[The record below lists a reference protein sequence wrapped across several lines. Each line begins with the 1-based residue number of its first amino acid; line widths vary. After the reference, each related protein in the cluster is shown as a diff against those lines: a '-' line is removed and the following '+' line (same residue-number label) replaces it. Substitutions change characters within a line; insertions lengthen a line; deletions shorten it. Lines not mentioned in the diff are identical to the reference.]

1 MRKILRIGLSIS
13 LILIIAPLISSPAQ
27 ADENN
32 FYTNY
37 SLPIPSSGGILSY
50 EYSADGQTQVAT
62 VGGGDSRYQAGDVLV
77 SRDYGRTWTIVLD
90 LNYFSIYAGISA
102 SGQYMVAGGM
112 VSVNQ
117 TTQYRNPGDLYISTD
132 YGSTWT
138 LKSGAGQKIWARMD
152 ISNDGTKVFAVT
164 EPQAQ
169 YVNGFVQ
176 VTANGSSFY
185 STNSGTSFTEAK
197 ALPGGS
203 NSIQWADF
211 DVSDDGSKIF
221 LVGEGEALWTSSN
234 SGATWT
240 GQTSTGTGGYSGVRA
255 NSSGSKVWI
264 VNGSIFTNTTANVYS
279 AWTNLSSNGYSR
291 VAVSDNGNYLLAT
304 TSYLLWFS
312 KNSGSTWTQADF
324 TPDLAGSNL
333 SFTGFSLAMSGNG
346 QFIAADVGYNVLYQM
361 KNGADRPA
369 GLTATAGNAQ
379 VQLAWDLP
387 ATNGSTIS
395 DYEIQSSTDGGT
407 TWSAPIAHT
416 TSTTRSRTVTL
427 LTNATTYSFRVAA
440 ETEWGIGEYSEPIT
454 ATPFTLPGA
463 PTSVVGTS
471 ANASV
476 ALSWSAPASN
486 GGSTVTDYLI
496 EYASGGAY
504 STFSDGSNSN
514 TSTTVTGLTNGT
526 AYTFRVS
533 AINAAGTG
541 IASTASSS
549 VTPIT
554 VPSIPQTLSATASN
568 QTVVL
573 NWNVPSTTGGSSITD
588 YVAEYSTNGTSGWVA
603 FGTTSIIRSETATG
617 LTNGTLYYFRVSAVN
632 TVGAGTA
639 TSNVS
644 ATPSTTASAPT
655 SLVVTSGNTQVSL
668 AFTAGSNGGSALT
681 DYVIEYSSNSGS
693 SWSTFAHT
701 ATTTSPVVITG
712 LTNYTSYIFRLTPIN
727 GNGNGATS
735 SASSAVTPGGALSSI
750 TLSRQSAGTAAGA
763 TFSTQPQI
771 TLKDQ
776 FSGTIL
782 TDSSTV
788 VTATIS
794 AGGSL
799 VGTTTATAIAGVVS
813 FSNLGIS
820 GTAGT
825 AYTVT
830 YSAAGVTAVTQSA
843 TVTVGAATKLNVS
856 RNGAGAQTGAPF
868 TTQPR
873 IRIVDS
879 GGNLVSSYTATTI
892 TASANSSTCFTG
904 SSVTATTSSGVAEFS
919 GLQLSAVTGT
929 ECMLTYSATSLTAA
943 YETVTVVSGPAST
956 ITRSIRPDF
965 GYYGR
970 AFGQQPV
977 YIIQDSGSNTV
988 TTDNSTVLTITTP
1001 SNSGSTVFQETM
1013 TAVNG
1018 IVTFTSLGFSGIN
1031 AGNFVL
1037 FRVSSSSFANT
1048 YTDSIMIVKGDPVL
1062 TWGDSTKLSGASAYT
1077 IIAPTSN
1084 AAGTFA
1090 YTSSNTGVASVSGST
1105 ITVVGQGA
1113 TTLTA
1118 TLTPTD
1124 TTNFN
1129 SDVSVTSS
1137 LTVTAGAATISI
1149 SLAGGVITVAKGT
1162 AINITASVNTAGK
1175 VKFMVN
1181 GKVIGGCASKS
1192 ATTSATCSWKPSV
1205 QGRSVALT
1213 ALLNPTSGSFS
1224 NVRSS
1229 ALNVG
1234 VTRRTGPRG

>member
-1 MRKILRIGLSIS
+1 MRKLIRAALVLLLTLMTFPILST
-13 LILIIAPLISSPAQ
+13 PAQ

-32 FYTNY
+32 FYQNY
-37 SLPIPSSGGILSY
+37 GLPVPSYGGIYSY
-50 EYSADGQTQVAT
+50 EYSTDGQTQVAS
-62 VGGGDSRYQAGDVLV
+62 VGGGDWSYQAGDVLV

-90 LNYFSIYAGISA
+90 LNYASIYVGMSA
-102 SGQYMVAGGM
+102 NGQYMVAGGM

-138 LKSGAGQKIWARMD
+138 VKSGAGQKLWSKMD
-152 ISNDGTKVFAVT
+152 ISNDGTKIFALT

-169 YVNGFVQ
+169 YVNGSVE

-185 STNSGTSFTEAK
+185 STNSGASFTQAK
-197 ALPGGS
+197 ALSGTT
-203 NSIQWADF
+203 NSQQWNDF
-211 DVSDDGSKIF
+211 DISDDGSKVF
-221 LVGEGEALWTSSN
+221 LVGGNEGLWTSSN

-240 GQTSTGTGGYSGVRA
+240 EQTSTGTGGYSSVRA
-255 NSSGSKVWI
+255 NSSGSKIWI
-264 VNGSIFTNTTANVYS
+264 VNGSIFTNTTAGSYS
-279 AWTNLSSNGYSR
+279 TWTDLGYNNYSR
-291 VAVSDNGNYLLAT
+291 VAVSENGTYLLA
-304 TSYLLWFS
+304 SSNRFLWVS
-312 KNSGSTWTQADF
+312 KNSGLTWNAADF
-324 TPDLAGSNL
+324 NSGLSGSNL
-333 SFTGFSLAMSGNG
+333 YFDGFALAMSPNG
-346 QFIAADVGYNVLYQM
+346 QFAAADVGYNVLYQM
-361 KNGADRPA
+361 KNSADRPA
-369 GLTATAGNAQ
+369 GLTATASNAQ
-379 VQLAWDLP
+379 VQLTWDLP
-387 ATNGSTIS
+387 ETNGSTIS

-416 TSTTRSRTVTL
+416 TSTTRSRTISS

-440 ETEWGIGEYSEPIT
+440 ETEWGIGEYSAPIS

-496 EYASGGAY
+496 EYASGGSY

-541 IASTASSS
+541 TASTASSA

-554 VPSIPQTLSATASN
+554 VPSAPQNLSATASH

-573 NWNVPSTTGGSSITD
+573 NWSAPSTTGGSSITD

-603 FGTTSIIRSETATG
+603 FGTTSTVRSETATG

-632 TVGAGTA
+632 SAGTGTA

-655 SLVVTSGNTQVSL
+655 SLLATPGNAQVSL

-693 SWSTFAHT
+693 SWSTFSHT

-712 LTNYTSYIFRLTPIN
+712 LINYTSYVFRLTPIN

-735 SASSAVTPGGALSSI
+735 SASSAVTPGGTLSSI

-763 TFSTQPQI
+763 AFSTQPQI

-799 VGTTTATAIAGVVS
+799 VGTTTATAIAGVVT

-830 YSAAGVTAVTQSA
+830 YSAAGVTAVTQSV

-856 RNGAGAQTGAPF
+856 RNGAGAQTGVPF
-868 TTQPR
+868 STQPQ
-873 IRIVDS
+873 IKIVDS
-879 GGNLVSSYTATTI
+879 GGNLVSSYSATTI
-892 TASANSSTCFTG
+892 RATANNSTCFVG
-904 SSVTATTSSGVAEFS
+904 ASDTATATNGVAEFS
-919 GLQLSAVTGT
+919 GLLLISSSGT
-929 ECMLTYSATSLTAA
+929 QCMVTYSATSLTSAF
-943 YETVTVVSGPAST
+943 ETLTVTSGPASN
-956 ITRSIRPDF
+956 ITRSTRPDF

-970 AFGQQPV
+970 AFGQQPI
-977 YIIQDSGSNTV
+977 YIIQDSGGNTV
-988 TTDNSTVLTITTP
+988 TTDNTTVLTVTTP
-1001 SNSGSTVFQETM
+1001 SNSGSTIFQESM
-1013 TAVNG
+1013 TAVG
-1018 IVTFTSLGFSGIN
+1018 GVVTFTSLGFSGIN
-1031 AGNFVL
+1031 AGTFVL

-1048 YTDSIMIVKGDPVL
+1048 YTDSIMILKGDPVL

-1077 IIAPTSN
+1077 VTAPTSN

-1105 ITVVGQGA
+1105 ITVVGQGN

-1129 SDVSVTSS
+1129 SNVSVTST

-1149 SLAGGVITVAKGT
+1149 SLAGGVVTVAKGT

-1181 GKVIGGCASKS
+1181 GKVIGGCAAKS
-1192 ATTSATCSWKPSV
+1192 ATTSATCSWKPAI
-1205 QGRSVALT
+1205 QGQSVALT
-1213 ALLNPTSGSFS
+1213 ALLDPTSSSFS
-1224 NVRSS
+1224 NVRSA

-1234 VTRRTGPRG
+1234 VGRRTGRR

>member
-1 MRKILRIGLSIS
+1 MRQSLRAALVLSLTLMTFPIVS
-13 LILIIAPLISSPAQ
+13 TPAQ

-32 FYTNY
+32 FYENGA
-37 SLPIPSSGGILSY
+37 LPVPGNGGIISY
-50 EYSADGQTQVAT
+50 EYSTDGQTQVAT
-62 VGGGDSRYQAGDVLV
+62 VGGGDWSYQAGDVLV

-90 LNYFSIYAGISA
+90 LNYSSIYVGISA
-102 SGQYMVAGGM
+102 NGQYMVAGGM

-138 LKSGAGQKIWARMD
+138 LKSSAGQKLWAKMD
-152 ISNDGTKVFAVT
+152 ISNDGTKIFALT

-169 YVNGFVQ
+169 YVNGSVQ

-185 STNSGTSFTEAK
+185 STNSGASFTQAK
-197 ALPGGS
+197 ALSGTT
-203 NSIQWADF
+203 NSQQWRDF
-211 DVSDDGSKIF
+211 DISDDGSKVF
-221 LVGEGEALWTSSN
+221 LVGENEGLWTSSN
-234 SGATWT
+234 SGATWSE
-240 GQTSTGTGGYSGVRA
+240 QTSTGTGGYSSVRA

-264 VNGSIFTNTTANVYS
+264 VNGSILTNTTAGSYS
-279 AWTNLSSNGYSR
+279 TWSNLNSNGY
-291 VAVSDNGNYLLAT
+291 VSVEVSENGSYLLART
-304 TSYLLWFS
+304 TYFLWVS
-312 KNSGSTWTQADF
+312 KNSGSTWSQADF
-324 TPDLAGSNL
+324 MPALAGSNL
-333 SFTGFSLAMSGNG
+333 PFSGFALAMSPNG
-346 QFIAADVGYNVLYQM
+346 QYAAADPGYNILHQM
-361 KNGADRPA
+361 KNSADRP
-369 GLTATAGNAQ
+369 GGVTATAGNAQ

-407 TWSAPIAHT
+407 TWSTPIAHT
-416 TSTTRSRTVTL
+416 TSTTRSRTITS

-440 ETEWGIGEYSEPIT
+440 ETEWGIGEYSVPVS

-476 ALSWSAPASN
+476 SLSWSAPASN

-541 IASTASSS
+541 TASTASSA
-549 VTPIT
+549 VTPLT
-554 VPSIPQTLSATASN
+554 VPSVPLNLSATASN

-573 NWNVPSTTGGSSITD
+573 NWNAPSTTGGSSITD
-588 YVAEYSTNGTSGWVA
+588 YIAEYSTNGTSGWVA
-603 FGTTSIIRSETATG
+603 FGTTSTVRSETATG

-632 TVGAGTA
+632 TVGTGTS

-655 SLVVTSGNTQVSL
+655 SLVATPGNSQISL

-693 SWSTFAHT
+693 SWTTFSHT

-750 TLSRQSAGTAAGA
+750 VLSRESIGTAAGA
-763 TFSTQPQI
+763 AFSTQPQI

-788 VTATIS
+788 VTATVS

-799 VGTTTATAIAGVVS
+799 VGTTTATSIAGIVT

-820 GTAGT
+820 GVAGT

-830 YSAAGVTAVTQSA
+830 YSAPGVTAVTQNV
-843 TVTVGAATKLNVS
+843 TVTVGAATKLTVS
-856 RNGAGAQTGAPF
+856 RNGAGAQTGVAL

-873 IRIVDS
+873 INILDS
-879 GGNLVSSYTATTI
+879 GGNLVSTHPNTSIRATV
-892 TASANSSTCFTG
+892 NLSTCFVG
-904 SSVTATTSSGVAEFS
+904 AVDTATALNGIATFS
-919 GLQLSAVTGT
+919 GLSLTASSGT
-929 ECMLTYSATSLTAA
+929 QCMITYVATSLASA
-943 YETVTVVSGPAST
+943 YETLTVTSGPASN
-956 ITRSIRPDF
+956 ITRSTRPDF

-970 AFGQQPV
+970 AFGQQPI
-977 YIIQDSGSNTV
+977 YIIQDSGGNTV
-988 TTDNSTVLTITTP
+988 TTDNTTVLTISTP
-1001 SNSGSTVFQETM
+1001 SNSGSTIFQESM

-1018 IVTFTSLGFSGIN
+1018 IVTFTNLGFSGID
-1031 AGNFVL
+1031 AGTFLL

-1048 YTDSIMIVKGDPVL
+1048 YTDSIMILKGDPVL
-1062 TWGDSTKLSGASAYT
+1062 SWGNSTKQSGASAYT
-1077 IIAPTSN
+1077 VTPPTSN
-1084 AAGTFA
+1084 ASGTFA
-1090 YTSSNTGVASVSGST
+1090 YSSSNTGVASVSGST
-1105 ITVVGQGA
+1105 ITVVGQGT

-1129 SDVSVTSS
+1129 SGISVSST
-1137 LTVTAGAATISI
+1137 LTVTASAATISI
-1149 SLAGGVITVAKGT
+1149 SLAGGVVTVAKGST
-1162 AINITASVNTAGK
+1162 INITASVNTAGK

-1181 GKVIGGCASKS
+1181 GKTIGGCASKS
-1192 ATTSATCSWKPSV
+1192 ATSSATCSWKPSV
-1205 QGRSVALT
+1205 QGQSVALT
-1213 ALLNPTSGSFS
+1213 AILNPTSSSYS
-1224 NVRSS
+1224 NTKSNT
-1229 ALNVG
+1229 LNVG
-1234 VTRRTGPRG
+1234 VGRRTGTR

>member
-1 MRKILRIGLSIS
+1 MRKVLRVALVLS
-13 LILIIAPLISSPAQ
+13 LALMTFPLLSTPAQ

-32 FYTNY
+32 FYENGA
-37 SLPIPSSGGILSY
+37 LPVPGNGGIISY
-50 EYSADGQTQVAT
+50 EYSSDGQTQVAT
-62 VGGGDSRYQAGDVLV
+62 VGGGDWSYQAGDVIV

-90 LNYFSIYAGISA
+90 LNYSSIYVGMSA

-117 TTQYRNPGDLYISTD
+117 TTQYRNPGDLYVSTD

-138 LKSGAGQKIWARMD
+138 VKSSAGQKLWSKMD
-152 ISNDGTKVFAVT
+152 ISNDGTKIFALT

-169 YVNGFVQ
+169 YVNGSVQ

-197 ALPGGS
+197 ALPGGT
-203 NSIQWADF
+203 NSQQWNDF
-211 DVSDDGSKIF
+211 DISDDGTKVFMVADSQ
-221 LVGEGEALWTSSN
+221 ALWTSSN

-240 GQTSTGTGGYSGVRA
+240 EQTSTGTGGYRSVRA

-264 VNGSIFTNTTANVYS
+264 VNGSILTNTTAGSYS
-279 AWTNLSSNGYSR
+279 TWSNLNSNGYMG
-291 VAVSDNGNYLLAT
+291 VAVSENGSYLLART
-304 TSYLLWFS
+304 TYFLWVS
-312 KNSGSTWTQADF
+312 KNSGSTWSQADF
-324 TPDLAGSNL
+324 TPALAGGNL
-333 SFTGFSLAMSGNG
+333 TFNGFELAMSPNG
-346 QFIAADVGYNVLYQM
+346 QYAAADPGYNILYQM
-361 KNGADRPA
+361 KNSADRPA

-416 TSTTRSRTVTL
+416 TSTTRSRTITS

-440 ETEWGIGEYSEPIT
+440 ETEWGIGEYSAPIS

-476 ALSWSAPASN
+476 ALSWSAPSSN
-486 GGSTVTDYLI
+486 GGATVTDYLI

-504 STFSDGSNSN
+504 SIFADGSNSN
-514 TSTTVTGLTNGT
+514 TSATVTGLTNGT

-541 IASTASSS
+541 TASTASSA

-554 VPSIPQTLSATASN
+554 VPSAPQNLSATASN

-573 NWNVPSTTGGSSITD
+573 NWNVPSSTGGSSITD
-588 YVAEYSTNGTSGWVA
+588 YVAEYSTTGTSGWVA
-603 FGTTSIIRSETATG
+603 FGTTSTVRSETATG

-632 TVGAGTA
+632 AAGTGTA
-639 TSNVS
+639 TANAS

-655 SLVVTSGNTQVSL
+655 SLVATPGNAQVSL

-693 SWSTFAHT
+693 SWTAFAHT
-701 ATTTSPVVITG
+701 ATTASPVVITG

-735 SASSAVTPGGALSSI
+735 SSSSAVTPGGALSSI
-750 TLSRQSAGTAAGA
+750 TLSRQSIGTASGA
-763 TFSTQPQI
+763 AFSTQPQI

-799 VGTTTATAIAGVVS
+799 VGTTTATATAGVVT

-825 AYTVT
+825 AYTLT
-830 YSAAGVTAVTQSA
+830 YSASGVTAVTQSV
-843 TVTVGAATKLNVS
+843 TVTVGAATRLNIS
-856 RNGAGAQTGAPF
+856 RNGAGAQTGVAF
-868 TTQPR
+868 TTQPQ
-873 IRIVDS
+873 INVVDS
-879 GGNLVSSYTATTI
+879 GGNLVSTHPNTNIRATV
-892 TASANSSTCFTG
+892 NLSTCFLG
-904 SSVTATTSSGVAEFS
+904 AVDTATAVNGVATFS
-919 GLQLSAVTGT
+919 GLSLTASSGT
-929 ECMLTYSATSLTAA
+929 QCMITYVATSLSSA
-943 YETVTVVSGPAST
+943 YETLTVTSGPASN
-956 ITRSIRPDF
+956 ITRSTRPDF

-970 AFGQQPV
+970 AFGQQPI
-977 YIIQDSGSNTV
+977 YIIQDSGGNTV
-988 TTDNSTVLTITTP
+988 TTDNSTVLTVTTP
-1001 SNSGSTVFQETM
+1001 SNSGSIIFQESR

-1018 IVTFTSLGFSGIN
+1018 IVTFTGLGFSGIN
-1031 AGNFVL
+1031 AGTFVL
-1037 FRVSSSSFANT
+1037 FRVTPNSFSSY

-1062 TWGDSTKLSGASAYT
+1062 TWGDSTKLSGASPYT
-1077 IIAPTSN
+1077 VTAPTSN
-1084 AAGTFA
+1084 AAGSFS
-1090 YTSSNTGVASVSGST
+1090 YSSSNTGVASVSGST
-1105 ITVVGQGA
+1105 ITVVGQGN

-1129 SDVSVTSS
+1129 SGVSVTST
-1137 LTVTAGAATISI
+1137 LTVSAAAATITI
-1149 SLAGGVITVAKGT
+1149 SLAGGVVKVAKGT

-1181 GKVIGGCASKS
+1181 GKVIGGCAAKS
-1192 ATTSATCSWKPSV
+1192 ATTSATCSWKPTT
-1205 QGRSVALT
+1205 QGQSVALT
-1213 ALLNPTSGSFS
+1213 AILNPTSGSFS

-1234 VTRRTGPRG
+1234 VGRRTGPRS

>member
-1 MRKILRIGLSIS
+1 MRKMLRAALVIS
-13 LILIIAPLISSPAQ
+13 LTLISIPILSTPAQ

-32 FYTNY
+32 FYENGA
-37 SLPIPSSGGILSY
+37 LPVPGNGGIISY
-50 EYSADGQTQVAT
+50 EYSTDGQTQVAT
-62 VGGGDSRYQAGDVLV
+62 VGGGDWSYQAGDVLV
-77 SRDYGRTWTIVLD
+77 SRDYGRTWSIVLD
-90 LNYFSIYAGISA
+90 LNYSSIYVGMSA
-102 SGQYMVAGGM
+102 NGQYMVAGGL

-117 TTQYRNPGDLYISTD
+117 TTQFRNPGDLYISTD

-138 LKSGAGQKIWARMD
+138 LKSGAGQKLWAKMD
-152 ISNDGTKVFAVT
+152 ISNDGTKIFALT

-169 YVNGFVQ
+169 YVNGSVQ

-185 STNSGTSFTEAK
+185 STNSGASFTQAK
-197 ALPGGS
+197 ALSGTTDS
-203 NSIQWADF
+203 QQWRDF
-211 DVSDDGSKIF
+211 DISDDGSKIF
-221 LVGEGEALWTSSN
+221 LVGENEGLWTSSN

-240 GQTSTGTGGYSGVRA
+240 EQTSTGTGGYSSVRA

-264 VNGSIFTNTTANVYS
+264 VNGSILTNTTAGSYS
-279 AWTNLSSNGYSR
+279 TWSNLNSNGY
-291 VAVSDNGNYLLAT
+291 VSVEVSENGSYLLART
-304 TSYLLWFS
+304 TYFLWVS
-312 KNSGSTWTQADF
+312 KNSGSTWSQADF
-324 TPDLAGSNL
+324 MPALAGGNL
-333 SFTGFSLAMSGNG
+333 PFSGFALAMSPNG
-346 QFIAADVGYNVLYQM
+346 QYAAADPGYNILHQM
-361 KNGADRPA
+361 KNSADRPG

-407 TWSAPIAHT
+407 TWSSPIAHT
-416 TSTTRSRTVTL
+416 TSTTRSRTITS
-427 LTNATTYSFRVAA
+427 LTNATSYSFRVAA
-440 ETEWGIGEYSEPIT
+440 ETEWGIGEYSAPVS

-476 ALSWSAPASN
+476 SLSWSAPASN
-486 GGSTVTDYLI
+486 GGATVTDYLI

-514 TSTTVTGLTNGT
+514 TSATVTGLTNGT

-541 IASTASSS
+541 TASTASSA

-554 VPSIPQTLSATASN
+554 VPSAPQSLSATASN

-573 NWNVPSTTGGSSITD
+573 NWSAPSTTGGSSITD

-603 FGTTSIIRSETATG
+603 FGTTSTVRSETATG

-632 TVGAGTA
+632 SAGTGTA

-655 SLVVTSGNTQVSL
+655 SLVATPGNTQVSL

-693 SWSTFAHT
+693 SWSTFSHT

-712 LTNYTSYIFRLTPIN
+712 LTNYSSYVFRLTPIN

-788 VTATIS
+788 ITATVS
-794 AGGSL
+794 SGGSL
-799 VGTTTATAIAGVVS
+799 VGTTTATAIAGVVT

-825 AYTVT
+825 SYTVT
-830 YSAAGVTAVTQSA
+830 YSASGVTAVTQSV
-843 TVTVGAATKLNVS
+843 TVTVGTATKLNVS
-856 RNGAGAQTGAPF
+856 RNGAGAQTGVPF
-868 TTQPR
+868 TTQPQ
-873 IRIVDS
+873 IKIVDS
-879 GGNLVSSYTATTI
+879 GGNLVSSYSATTI
-892 TASANSSTCFTG
+892 RATANNSTCFVG
-904 SSVTATTSSGVAEFS
+904 ASDTATATNGVAEFS
-919 GLQLSAVTGT
+919 GLLLISSSGT
-929 ECMLTYSATSLTAA
+929 QCMVTYSATSLTSAF
-943 YETVTVVSGPAST
+943 ETITVTSGPASN
-956 ITRSIRPDF
+956 ITRSTRPDF

-970 AFGQQPV
+970 AFGQQPI
-977 YIIQDSGSNTV
+977 YIIQDSGGNTV
-988 TTDNSTVLTITTP
+988 TTDNTTVLTVTTP
-1001 SNSGSTVFQETM
+1001 SNSGSTIFQESM

-1018 IVTFTSLGFSGIN
+1018 VVTFTSLGFSGIN
-1031 AGNFVL
+1031 AGTFVL
-1037 FRVSSSSFANT
+1037 FRVSSSSFSNY
-1048 YTDSIMIVKGDPVL
+1048 YTDSIMILKGDPVL
-1062 TWGDSTKLSGASAYT
+1062 SWSDSTKLSGASAYT
-1077 IIAPTSN
+1077 VTAPTSN
-1084 AAGTFA
+1084 AAGTFS

-1105 ITVVGQGA
+1105 ITVVGQGN

-1129 SDVSVTSS
+1129 SNVSVTST

-1149 SLAGGVITVAKGT
+1149 SLAGGVVTVAKGT

-1181 GKVIGGCASKS
+1181 GKVIGGCAAKS
-1192 ATTSATCSWKPSV
+1192 ATTTATCSWKPAI
-1205 QGRSVALT
+1205 QGQSVALT
-1213 ALLNPTSGSFS
+1213 ALLNPTSSSFS

-1234 VTRRTGPRG
+1234 VSRRSGKR

>member
-1 MRKILRIGLSIS
+1 MRKMLRAGLVLS
-13 LILIIAPLISSPAQ
+13 LILMTLPMLSTPAQ

-32 FYTNY
+32 FYQNY
-37 SLPIPSSGGILSY
+37 GLPVPSFGGIYSY
-50 EYSADGQTQVAT
+50 EYSTDGATQVAS
-62 VGGGDSRYQAGDVLV
+62 VGGGDWSYQAGDVLV
-77 SRDYGRTWTIVLD
+77 SRDYGRTWSIVLD
-90 LNYFSIYAGISA
+90 LNYASIYVGMSA
-102 SGQYMVAGGM
+102 NGQYMVAGGM

-117 TTQYRNPGDLYISTD
+117 TTQYRNPGDLYVSTD
-132 YGSTWT
+132 YGSTWSV
-138 LKSGAGQKIWARMD
+138 KSGAGQKLWSKMD
-152 ISNDGTKVFAVT
+152 ISNDGTKIFALT

-169 YVNGFVQ
+169 YVNGNVE
-176 VTANGSSFY
+176 VTAKGSSFY
-185 STNSGTSFTEAK
+185 STNSGASFTQAK
-197 ALPGGS
+197 ALSGTT
-203 NSIQWADF
+203 NSQQWTDF
-211 DVSDDGSKIF
+211 DISDDGSKVF
-221 LVGEGEALWTSSN
+221 LVGGNEGLWTSSN

-240 GQTSTGTGGYSGVRA
+240 EQTSTGTGGYSSVRA
-255 NSSGSKVWI
+255 NSSGSKVWL
-264 VNGSIFTNTTANVYS
+264 VNGSIFTNTTAGSYS
-279 AWTNLSSNGYSR
+279 DWTGLGYNNYSR
-291 VAVSDNGNYLLAT
+291 VAVSENGSYLLA
-304 TSYLLWFS
+304 SSDRFLWFS
-312 KNSGSTWTQADF
+312 RNSGSSWTQADF

-333 SFTGFSLAMSGNG
+333 YFDGFALAMSPNG
-346 QFIAADVGYNVLYQM
+346 QFAAADVGYNVLYQM
-361 KNGADRPA
+361 KNSADRPS

-387 ATNGSTIS
+387 NSNGSTIS

-416 TSTTRSRTVTL
+416 TSTTRSRTISS

-440 ETEWGIGEYSEPIT
+440 ETEWGIGEYSAPIS

-463 PTSVVGTS
+463 PTNVVGTS

-476 ALSWSAPASN
+476 ALSWSTPASN
-486 GGSTVTDYLI
+486 GGATVTDYLI

-541 IASTASSS
+541 TASTASSA

-554 VPSIPQTLSATASN
+554 VPSAPQNLSATASN

-573 NWNVPSTTGGSSITD
+573 NWNAPSSTGGSSITD
-588 YVAEYSTNGTSGWVA
+588 YVAEYSTTGTSGWVA
-603 FGTTSIIRSETATG
+603 FGTTSIVRSETATG
-617 LTNGTLYYFRVSAVN
+617 LTNGTLYYFRVLAVN
-632 TVGAGTA
+632 AAGTGTA

-655 SLVVTSGNTQVSL
+655 SLIATPGNSQVSL

-693 SWSTFAHT
+693 SWSTFSHT

-712 LTNYTSYIFRLTPIN
+712 LTNYTSYVFRLTPIN

-735 SASSAVTPGGALSSI
+735 SASSAVTPGGSLSSI

-799 VGTTTATAIAGVVS
+799 VGTTTATAIAGVVT

-830 YSAAGVTAVTQSA
+830 YSASGVTAVTQSV

-856 RNGAGAQTGAPF
+856 RNGAGAQTGVPF
-868 TTQPR
+868 STQPQ
-873 IRIVDS
+873 IKIVDS
-879 GGNLVSSYTATTI
+879 GGNLVSSYSSTTI
-892 TASANSSTCFTG
+892 RATANNSTCFVG
-904 SSVTATTSSGVAEFS
+904 ASDTATATNGVAEFS
-919 GLQLSAVTGT
+919 GLLLISSSGT
-929 ECMLTYSATSLTAA
+929 QCMVTYSATSLTSAF
-943 YETVTVVSGPAST
+943 ETITVTSGPASN
-956 ITRSIRPDF
+956 ITRSTRPDF

-970 AFGQQPV
+970 AFGQQPI
-977 YIIQDSGSNTV
+977 YIIQDSGGNTV
-988 TTDNSTVLTITTP
+988 TTDNTTVLTVTTP
-1001 SNSGSTVFQETM
+1001 SNSGSTIFQESM

-1018 IVTFTSLGFSGIN
+1018 VVTFTSLGFSGIN
-1031 AGNFVL
+1031 AGTFVL
-1037 FRVSSSSFANT
+1037 FRVSSSSFSNY
-1048 YTDSIMIVKGDPVL
+1048 YTDSILIQKGDPVI
-1062 TWGDSTKLSGASAYT
+1062 TWSNSTKLSGASPYT
-1077 IIAPTSN
+1077 VTAPTSN

-1105 ITVVGQGA
+1105 ITVVGQGI

-1129 SDVSVTSS
+1129 SNVSVTST

-1149 SLAGGVITVAKGT
+1149 SLAGGVVTVAKGT

-1181 GKVIGGCASKS
+1181 GKVIGGCAAKS

-1205 QGRSVALT
+1205 QGQTVALT
-1213 ALLNPTSGSFS
+1213 AILNPTSSSYS

-1234 VTRRTGPRG
+1234 VGRRTGRR